1 MICLK
6 KALLDDML
14 DIPKELPKLQQKLAR
29 IRHWLVHM
37 EEYLLTIEEYGQM
50 FAFLKIDFDKLWKVY
65 CTMKKAWNEK
75 VLVVVQKE
83 GTEAYEKEW
92 PSLGGA

>member
-1 MICLK
+1 LK
-6 KALLDDML
+6 KALPDDMP

-75 VLVVVQKE
+75 VLLVVQKE
-83 GTEAYEKEW
+83 GTEAYEKE
-92 PSLGGA
+92 